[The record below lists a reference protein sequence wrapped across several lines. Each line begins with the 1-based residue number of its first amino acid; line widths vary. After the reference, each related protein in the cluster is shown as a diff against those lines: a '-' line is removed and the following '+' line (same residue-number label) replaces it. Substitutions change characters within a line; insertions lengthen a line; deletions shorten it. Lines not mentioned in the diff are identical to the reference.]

1 MWAAVAQE
9 ILLLFLPL
17 LPIIA
22 EPQEL
27 AGKGALHVSAAV
39 KMEAAFA
46 VCEASWDCGSEQL
59 VCLWRWFMKIG

>member
-9 ILLLFLPL
+9 ILLLLPL

-22 EPQEL
+22 EPQEF

-39 KMEAAFA
+39 KTESAFGFS
-46 VCEASWDCGSEQL
+46 CEVSWDYG
-59 VCLWRWFMKIG
+59 